1 MVLTRKRESTRVG
14 ECESAEVTYV
24 FRQGMSDM
32 RKRMLAIGAALLVV
46 GAAAPSAEA
55 QTMPPRGTAR
65 VAVARGWLGIMF
77 RPSESGESLVVGDV
91 SPDSPAARAGLQV
104 GDTVTLWNGRRDVAT
119 ATRERP
125 LLAGDSVQLRVRRGR
140 ERERTLTIVAAD
152 RAEPILGT
160 RRGENG
166 ERVIVV
172 RPDAIARQMRV
183 FSDSLVLRA
192 DSLHQRIQR
201 DFERMAIPEFEAQ
214 IRRMEDAMGRWD
226 GDAFVVSLG
235 QRSVAGAEFAEVNE
249 GLSSYFGTDD
259 GVLVLKVSPETP
271 AARAGLQAGDV
282 VVRVDDEPVGA
293 INELRRAVAR
303 AQTRDSRSVKL
314 QVLRKGQRRDLEMR
328 WTNN

>member
-1 MVLTRKRESTRVG
+1 
-14 ECESAEVTYV
+14 
-24 FRQGMSDM
+24 
-32 RKRMLAIGAALLVV
+32 
-46 GAAAPSAEA
+46 
-55 QTMPPRGTAR
+55 MPERGTTR

-77 RPSESGESLVVGDV
+77 LPSETGEALVVGDV
-91 SPDSPAARAGLQV
+91 SPNSPAARAGLQV

-119 ATRERP
+119 ASRERP
-125 LLAGDSVQLRVRRGR
+125 LQAGDTVQLRVRRGR
-140 ERERTLTIVAAD
+140 ERERTLTIVASG
-152 RAEPILGT
+152 RAETILS
-160 RRGENG
+160 RRRSADGDEVF
-166 ERVIVV
+166 EI
-172 RPDAIARQMRV
+172 RPDALARQMRI
-183 FSDSLVLRA
+183 FSDSLVIRA

-259 GVLVLKVSPETP
+259 GVLVLKVAPETP

-282 VVRVDDEPVGA
+282 VVRVDDQPVGA

-303 AQTRDSRSVKL
+303 AQTRDARSVKL
-314 QVLRKGQRRDLEMR
+314 QVLRKGQRRELEMR
-328 WTNN
+328 WN